1 MSIETYTLKFDAQ
14 QGWIKVK
21 IFKPTQVDL
30 STLPQVLD
38 KKRKS
43 KSFKQLKFKRDKW
56 NTKSSASKNTSF
68 DNTQQFTNGRFV

>member
-1 MSIETYTLKFDAQ
+1 MSIETYALKFDPQ

-21 IFKPTQVDL
+21 IIKPTQIDL
-30 STLPQVLD
+30 SSLPQTLD
-38 KKRKS
+38 KKRTS